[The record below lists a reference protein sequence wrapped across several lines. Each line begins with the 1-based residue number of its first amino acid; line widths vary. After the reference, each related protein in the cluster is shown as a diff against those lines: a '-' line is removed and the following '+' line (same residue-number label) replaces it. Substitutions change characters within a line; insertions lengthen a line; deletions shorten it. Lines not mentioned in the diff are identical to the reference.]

1 MGMTP
6 LEGLVM
12 GTRSG
17 DVDPALGAHLHRVA
31 GLGPEEVDRA
41 LNSASGMLAL
51 AGTNDL
57 REVHRRIADGDEA
70 AALALDVFC
79 HRLRR
84 YVGAFMAVLGRTDAI
99 AFTGGIGENDAAVR
113 SRALA
118 GLAPLG
124 VRLDEERNA
133 VRSREGRRVSADDS
147 PVAVLVVPTDEELEM
162 ARQTVDLLSHQ
173 RDDGPA

>member
-1 MGMTP
+1 
-6 LEGLVM
+6 
-12 GTRSG
+12 
-17 DVDPALGAHLHRVA
+17 
-31 GLGPEEVDRA
+31 
-41 LNSASGMLAL
+41 MLAL

-57 REVHRRIADGDEA
+57 REVHRRIADGDDD

-99 AFTGGIGENDAAVR
+99 AFTGGIGENDAVVR

-133 VRSREGRRVSADDS
+133 VRSGGGRRVSADGS

-162 ARQTVDLLSHQ
+162 ARQTVDLLA
-173 RDDGPA
+173 R